1 MPEANFIQG
10 FPLSWLIV
18 LAGLFGLLI
27 GSFLNACI
35 YRLPRDINITHPRS
49 HCPFCEKTIAWYDN
63 IPLLSWLLLGG
74 KCRHC
79 KAGIPFRYPLVE
91 IVTGLLFAASFWRL
105 GNTPDAIKLCIF
117 SALIVGL
124 IFMDFEERILA
135 DEFTVGGM
143 TFGFALSLFLPVPS
157 FLGAIFFPSEWR
169 ESYRSLAESLVGGLL
184 PAIVLYAIGEIYYRL
199 RGREGLGF
207 GDVKM
212 IAMVGSFY
220 NFQAALQTLMIGSLA
235 GSLLGILFVWMTKK
249 DTATYELPFGS
260 FLGAAA
266 LLPPFFWPE
275 LSSGLVL
282 PFGVR

>member
-1 MPEANFIQG
+1 MPEGNFIGG

-35 YRLPRDINITHPRS
+35 YRLPRDINIAHPRS

-63 IPLLSWLLLGG
+63 IPLLSWLLLGA

-79 KAGIPFRYPLVE
+79 RAPIPFRYPLVE

-105 GNTPDAIKLCIF
+105 GNTPDALKLCIF
-117 SALIVGL
+117 CSLIVGL

-143 TFGFALSLFLPVPS
+143 TLGFVLSMFLPMPKFLAALFLP
-157 FLGAIFFPSEWR
+157 EDWR
-169 ESYRSLAESLVGGLL
+169 ASYRSLAESLLGGLL
-184 PAIVLYAIGEIYYRL
+184 PAVSLYAIGEVYYRL

-212 IAMVGSFY
+212 IAMVGAFY
-220 NFQAALQTLMIGSLA
+220 NLQAALLTLMIGSMA
-235 GSLLGILFVWMTKK
+235 GSLIGILFVVLAQK
-249 DTATYELPFGS
+249 DSATYELPFGS

-266 LLPPFFWPE
+266 LIPPFLWPE
-275 LSSGLVL
+275 ISSGLVL